1 MDIDKVKE
9 NLKNTV
15 FQEYAKSVGTLI
27 RRDYNTIIKI
37 IDDGDLY
44 DILEDNYY
52 IYNDLDDAKQE
63 FDIVTEIKDLS
74 KYSKYSVSK
83 LIKEDVIT
91 TYEDDKGKYIFS
103 LSKYI
108 QYINGKTGLMLC
120 RSIPKNEVPFND
132 ENVTIRYFNTHK
144 KGAKEYFPDKGETP
158 APLPKENEKKKPKK
172 YIYKIDF
179 GDYGV
184 YIGQT
189 QNIKNRMN
197 THKNTAKN
205 FEHCYVLNML
215 YKTNKDLFLKAL
227 DNVEIIRTF
236 DTYEYFSEVTN
247 AEYDEQINALRNGK
261 KLLGKQCWDDD
272 FRKYLA
278 FNVDEYEYHELLAKS
293 YLINND
299 PNKNSGYST
308 YNERTKSNQPR
319 MRYEDVVRYFESL
332 RNQESSSDGSFIM

>member
-9 NLKNTV
+9 NLKNIV
-15 FQEYAKSVGTLI
+15 FKEYSKSVGKLI
-27 RRDYNTIIKI
+27 RRDYNIIIKI

-63 FDIVTEIKDLS
+63 FDIVAEINDLS

-83 LIKEDVIT
+83 LIKENVIT
-91 TYEDDKGKYIFS
+91 TYEDDKEKNIFS

-108 QYINGKTGLMLC
+108 QYVNGKTGLILC
-120 RSIPKNEVPFND
+120 RSIPKNEVPYND

-158 APLPKENEKKKPKK
+158 PSLQKKVKPKK

-179 GDYGV
+179 GEYGV

-205 FEHCYVLNML
+205 FEHCYILNML
-215 YKTNKDLFLKAL
+215 YKTDKDLFLNAL
-227 DNVEIIRTF
+227 DNVKILCTF
-236 DTYEYFSEVTN
+236 DTYKYLSEVTN
-247 AEYDEQINALRNGK
+247 AEYDAQIDALRNGE

-278 FNVDEYEYHELLAKS
+278 FNVNEYEYQELLARS
-293 YLINND
+293 YEINND
-299 PNKNSGYST
+299 PNNPNGYST
-308 YNERTKSNQPR
+308 YNPLAKRIQNRTMDYK
-319 MRYEDVVRYFESL
+319 DVVRYFEEL
-332 RNQESSSDGSFIM
+332 RKERETS

>member
-15 FQEYAKSVGTLI
+15 FQEYAKSVGKLI

-179 GDYGV
+179 GEYGI

-215 YKTNKDLFLKAL
+215 YKTDKECFLNAL
-227 DNVEIIRTF
+227 DNVEILRTF
-236 DTYEYFSEVTN
+236 DTYNYLSDVTN
-247 AEYDEQINALRNGK
+247 AEYDAQIDALRNGE

-293 YLINND
+293 YVINND
-299 PNKNSGYST
+299 PNKSSGYST
-308 YNERTKSNQPR
+308 YNEKTKSNQPH
-319 MRYEDVVRYFESL
+319 MKYEDVVRYFESL
-332 RNQESSSDGSFIM
+332 RNQESSNDGSFIM

>member
-1 MDIDKVKE
+1 MDIDKNKE
-9 NLKNTV
+9 TLKKQITN
-15 FQEYAKSVGTLI
+15 EYIKSVGKLI

-37 IDDGDLY
+37 IDNGEMY
-44 DILEDNYY
+44 DVLEDYY
-52 IYNDLDDAKQE
+52 HIYNDLDDAKQQ
-63 FDIVTEIKDLS
+63 FDTIIEIDDIT
-74 KYSKYSVSK
+74 KYSKLSINK
-83 LIKEDVIT
+83 LIKEDIIT
-91 TYEDDKGKYIFS
+91 CKDDNNTYIFS
-103 LSKYI
+103 YTSYY
-108 QYINGKTGLMLC
+108 QYIKNNKSLIVC
-120 RSIPKNEVPFND
+120 RSIPKNEVPYDDKNAI
-132 ENVTIRYFNTHK
+132 IRYFNTHK

-158 APLPKENEKKKPKK
+158 APLPEENEKKKPKK

-247 AEYDEQINALRNGK
+247 AEYDEQINALRNGE

-332 RNQESSSDGSFIM
+332 RNQESSNDGSFIM

>member
-1 MDIDKVKE
+1 
-9 NLKNTV
+9 
-15 FQEYAKSVGTLI
+15 
-27 RRDYNTIIKI
+27 
-37 IDDGDLY
+37 
-44 DILEDNYY
+44 
-52 IYNDLDDAKQE
+52 
-63 FDIVTEIKDLS
+63 
-74 KYSKYSVSK
+74 
-83 LIKEDVIT
+83 
-91 TYEDDKGKYIFS
+91 
-103 LSKYI
+103 
-108 QYINGKTGLMLC
+108 
-120 RSIPKNEVPFND
+120 
-132 ENVTIRYFNTHK
+132 
-144 KGAKEYFPDKGETP
+144 
-158 APLPKENEKKKPKK
+158 
-172 YIYKIDF
+172 
-179 GDYGV
+179 
-184 YIGQT
+184 
-189 QNIKNRMN
+189 MN

-261 KLLGKQCWDDD
+261 KLLGKQCWDND

-332 RNQESSSDGSFIM
+332 RNQESSNDGSFIM